1 MSLSRNLKD
10 LSKLQLVG
18 VEVILENGTSVDT
31 GYWPGSRLKN
41 LNMFLEEI
49 DQYVAYQQITK
60 IKIDNYTINFD

>member
-10 LSKLQLVG
+10 LAKMNLVG
-18 VEVILENGTSVDT
+18 VEVTLENGTSVDT

-49 DQYVAYQQITK
+49 DQYVAYQ
-60 IKIDNYTINFD
+60 